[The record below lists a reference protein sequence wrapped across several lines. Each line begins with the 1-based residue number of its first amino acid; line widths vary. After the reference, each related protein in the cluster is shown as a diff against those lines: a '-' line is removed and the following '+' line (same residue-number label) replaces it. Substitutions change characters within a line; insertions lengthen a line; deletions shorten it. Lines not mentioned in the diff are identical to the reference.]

1 MSATKR
7 FLKRLIVSNQGR
19 PRKIAIDKLGSYRVA
34 HRELMP
40 DVIHDTS
47 QYANNKAEL
56 SHQPTR
62 ARERGVRRFKSIDQA
77 QRFLSVHAVV
87 YNH

>member
-1 MSATKR
+1 MFLQARRDGAAAKR
-7 FLKRLIVSNQGR
+7 FFKRLLKNHQGE
-19 PRKIAIDKLGSYRVA
+19 PRKIVTDKLKSYGVA

-40 DVIHDTS
+40 EAIHDTM

-62 ARERGVRRFKSIDQA
+62 VRE
-77 QRFLSVHAVV
+77 
-87 YNH
+87 